1 MPGEEGTELH
11 GRLPP
16 LNWLRSFEAAARRL
30 SFTAAGEELH
40 ITQSAVSQQVRNLEG
55 LLGQP
60 LFLRGPRSLRL
71 TEAGRR
77 YLPTVE
83 NAFELLALGTG
94 EFLAPREENLLDIRA
109 NFAFTL
115 YWLTPRLEGFL
126 AAHPG
131 LKLNLSAALWQSDFA
146 GTPASVEIRYGRGQ
160 WEGVWSERLIA
171 DRLAPVSAPA
181 VAARLARPQDLAG
194 ETLLHTTSAA
204 DSWDYWGREA
214 SVPAVRKRDGHF
226 INAIAPMM
234 EMAKRGQG
242 VALGYESLCA
252 DMLEI
257 GDLALPFDLWVPAQD
272 TYFVVI
278 ANRDQA
284 SPAALAFRDW
294 IFAQV

>member
-1 MPGEEGTELH
+1 MH

-40 ITQSAVSQQVRNLEG
+40 VTQSAVSQQVRNLESM
-55 LLGQP
+55 LGQP
-60 LFLRGPRSLRL
+60 LFLRGPRSLQL

-83 NAFELLALGTG
+83 NAFELLSQGTG
-94 EFLAPREENLLDIRA
+94 EFLAPREDNLLDIRA

-115 YWLTPRLEGFL
+115 YWLTPRLEDFL
-126 AAHPG
+126 ARHPG
-131 LKLNLSAALWQSDFA
+131 LRINLSAALWQSDFA

-181 VAARLARPQDLAG
+181 LAARLTEPQDLAG
-194 ETLLHTTSAA
+194 ETLLHMTSAG
-204 DSWDYWGREA
+204 DSWDYWGRKA
-214 SVPAVRKRDGHF
+214 GVPAVRRREGHF
-226 INAIAPMM
+226 LNAIAPMM
-234 EMAKRGQG
+234 ELAKRGQG
-242 VALGYESLCA
+242 VALGYESICRS
-252 DMLEI
+252 MLED
-257 GDLALPFDLWVPAQD
+257 GDLAAPFDLWVPAQD
-272 TYFVVI
+272 NYHVVI

-284 SPAALAFRDW
+284 SPAARAFRDW
-294 IFAQV
+294 VFEQV

>member
-1 MPGEEGTELH
+1 MH

-40 ITQSAVSQQVRNLEG
+40 ITQSAVSQQVRNLEE

-60 LFLRGPRSLRL
+60 LFLRGPRSLQL

-83 NAFELLALGTG
+83 NAFELLAQGTG
-94 EFLAPREENLLDIRA
+94 EFLAPRQENRLDIRA

-115 YWLTPRLEGFL
+115 YWLTPRLPDFL
-126 AAHPG
+126 ARHPD
-131 LKLNLSAALWQSDFA
+131 LSLNLSAALWQSDFA

-171 DRLAPVSAPA
+171 DRLAPVCAPA
-181 VAARLARPQDLAG
+181 LAARLKGPQDLAG
-194 ETLLHTTSAA
+194 ETLLHMTSAG

-214 SVPAVRKRDGHF
+214 GVSAVRKRGGHF
-226 INAIAPMM
+226 VNAIAPLM
-234 EMAKRGQG
+234 ELTRQGEG
-242 VALGYESLCA
+242 VALGYESLSPGLIA
-252 DMLEI
+252 R
-257 GDLALPFDLWVPAQD
+257 GDLAVPFDLWVPAQD
-272 TYFVVI
+272 NYHVVI

>member
-1 MPGEEGTELH
+1 MQ

-40 ITQSAVSQQVRNLEG
+40 ITQSAVSQQVRNLES

-60 LFLRGPRSLRL
+60 LFLRGPRSLQL

-83 NAFELLALGTG
+83 NAFELLAQGTG
-94 EFLAPREENLLDIRA
+94 EFLAPRQENRLDIRA
-109 NFAFTL
+109 NFAFSVF
-115 YWLTPRLEGFL
+115 WLAPRLESFL

-131 LKLNLSAALWQSDFA
+131 LEINLSAAMWQSDFA

-171 DRLAPVSAPA
+171 DRIAPVCAPA
-181 VAARLARPQDLAG
+181 VAARLAGPQDLAG
-194 ETLLHTTSAA
+194 ETLLHMTSAA

-214 SVPAVRKRDGHF
+214 GVRDVRRRGGHYV
-226 INAIAPMM
+226 NAIAPMM
-234 EMAKRGQG
+234 EMAKRGHG
-242 VALGYESLCA
+242 IALGYEALA
-252 DMLEI
+252 R
-257 GDLALPFDLWVPAQD
+257 DLIARGELARPFDLWVPAQD
-272 TYFVVI
+272 TYYVVL

-284 SPAALAFRDW
+284 SPAARAFRDW

>member
-1 MPGEEGTELH
+1 MR

-40 ITQSAVSQQVRNLEG
+40 VTQSAVSQQIRNLEG

-60 LFLRGPRSLRL
+60 LFLRGPRSLQL

-94 EFLAPREENLLDIRA
+94 EFLAPKQENLLDIRA

-131 LKLNLSAALWQSDFA
+131 LRLNLSAALWQSDFA

-181 VAARLARPQDLAG
+181 LAARMARP
-194 ETLLHTTSAA
+194 
-204 DSWDYWGREA
+204 
-214 SVPAVRKRDGHF
+214 
-226 INAIAPMM
+226 
-234 EMAKRGQG
+234 
-242 VALGYESLCA
+242 
-252 DMLEI
+252 
-257 GDLALPFDLWVPAQD
+257 
-272 TYFVVI
+272 
-278 ANRDQA
+278 
-284 SPAALAFRDW
+284 
-294 IFAQV
+294 

>member
-1 MPGEEGTELH
+1 MH

-55 LLGQP
+55 LLGRP
-60 LFLRGPRSLRL
+60 LFLRGPRSLQL

-83 NAFELLALGTG
+83 NAFELLAQGTG
-94 EFLAPREENLLDIRA
+94 EFLAPKEENLLDIRA

-115 YWLTPRLEGFL
+115 FWLTPRLDGFL
-126 AAHPG
+126 ARHPG
-131 LKLNLSAALWQSDFA
+131 LRIHLSAALWQSDFA

-171 DRLAPVSAPA
+171 DRIAPVCAPA
-181 VAARLARPQDLAG
+181 LAARLAMPHDLAN
-194 ETLLHTTSAA
+194 ETLLHMISAG

-214 SVPAVRKRDGHF
+214 GCPAVRRRDGHF
-226 INAIAPMM
+226 VNAIAPLM
-234 EMAKRGQG
+234 ELAKRGQG
-242 VALGYESLCA
+242 VALGYEALSTDL
-252 DMLEI
+252 LTR

-272 TYFVVI
+272 NYYVVI

>member
-1 MPGEEGTELH
+1 MH

-40 ITQSAVSQQVRNLEG
+40 VTQSAVSQQVRNLESM
-55 LLGQP
+55 LGQP
-60 LFLRGPRSLRL
+60 LFLRGPRSLQL

-83 NAFELLALGTG
+83 NAFELLSQGTG
-94 EFLAPREENLLDIRA
+94 EFLAPREDNLLDIRA

-115 YWLTPRLEGFL
+115 YWLTPRLEDFL
-126 AAHPG
+126 ARHPG
-131 LKLNLSAALWQSDFA
+131 LRINLSAALWQSDFA

-181 VAARLARPQDLAG
+181 LAARLTEPQDLAG
-194 ETLLHTTSAA
+194 ETLLHMTSAG
-204 DSWDYWGREA
+204 DSWDYWGRTA
-214 SVPAVRKRDGHF
+214 GVPAVRRRDGHF
-226 INAIAPMM
+226 VNAIAPLM
-234 EMAKRGQG
+234 ELAKRGQG
-242 VALGYESLCA
+242 VALGYESICRS
-252 DMLEI
+252 MLED
-257 GDLALPFDLWVPAQD
+257 GDLAAPFDLWVPAQD
-272 TYFVVI
+272 NYYVVI

-284 SPAALAFRDW
+284 SPAARAFRDW
-294 IFAQV
+294 VFEQV